1 MTILKLKYTVPLLLI
16 TLAAVGGVKAFY
28 QIVENRILEDAGSVA
43 VVPAP
48 GPERKSPAAPAPAL
62 VPKRSD
68 ISMITSRNLFASRE
82 VAPPAAQ
89 DIQIEDP
96 RPSSLAVVLMG
107 TITGTDG
114 VERAIIYDKAERKQE
129 LYQKGDFLQQA
140 AIKQIMRGKVILS
153 LDGKDEILDI
163 ADARSVKV
171 PQYKSAVTPRT
182 TSKRVVGRPVPAG
195 SEPLQDSREA
205 DEEDAAG
212 ASNTVRTSK
221 KPVGVLSNNGNVI
234 VKGRASNQPAEESN

>member
-1 MTILKLKYTVPLLLI
+1 
-16 TLAAVGGVKAFY
+16 
-28 QIVENRILEDAGSVA
+28 
-43 VVPAP
+43 
-48 GPERKSPAAPAPAL
+48 
-62 VPKRSD
+62 
-68 ISMITSRNLFASRE
+68 
-82 VAPPAAQ
+82 
-89 DIQIEDP
+89 
-96 RPSSLAVVLMG
+96 MG

-205 DEEDAAG
+205 DEVDAAD